1 MRRPALA
8 LDLLPLAILAAML
21 AIALGVEAVLP
32 GGPDGATKLPLAA
45 LLTLA
50 LLRHRRR
57 QGARE
62 GSEPSTPP

>member
-1 MRRPALA
+1 MRPALA

-21 AIALGVEAVLP
+21 AIALGLEAVLP

-50 LLRHRRR
+50 FLRHRRR
-57 QGARE
+57 QGSAE
-62 GSEPSTPP
+62 SPAASTSP